1 MKQVFSG
8 YLHGAERVLLAPAPA
23 EFRLE
28 LNFGVGQQPI
38 LYLPTDNQRQRICRL
53 YFTRHHLRL
62 QAPQQRLRWPI
73 SESQL
78 PCLSIDYNST
88 GFSWHYGTE
97 SAQVN
102 LVRLPEQRLV
112 ILGSK
117 RPLDYRV
124 VISAK

>member
-1 MKQVFSG
+1 MKQVFNG
-8 YLHGAERVLLAPAPA
+8 YLHGAERVLLAPAPP
-23 EFRLE
+23 EFHLE

-38 LYLPTDNQRQRICRL
+38 LYLPTDNQRRQISRL
-53 YFTRHHLRL
+53 TVTRHHLQLHTL
-62 QAPQQRLRWPI
+62 QQHLRWPI
-73 SESQL
+73 PESQL

-88 GFSWHYGTE
+88 GFSWHYETE
-97 SAQVN
+97 SAQVS